1 MMQVYT
7 HIETNDIKKEK
18 NMDNKINGF
27 TSRILHLENK
37 KADPHGAL
45 RFPVYECAA
54 FEYESAEK
62 IAGAFDGSQPA
73 HAYSRVSNPTV
84 EALEM
89 RITEAAGGFGA
100 IALSSGMAAISNTI
114 LTLCE
119 AGSSIVAS
127 KYLFG
132 NTLCLFEDTLKPW
145 GLKVKYVDPRNP
157 DQIRDAID
165 TTTRL
170 VFVETISNP
179 QIIVTDV
186 KAVADVC
193 KDKNVPLVLDN
204 SLATSYCLCSA
215 GYGVALEVVSAAK
228 YISGGGTALGG
239 CIIDNGCFDWSMS
252 PRLNKKSKSW
262 GRSTFLKMVRSSVA
276 RNVGAC
282 LSPHSA
288 YLQMLGLET
297 LALRIERSTSNA
309 IKIAEFLK
317 NHHSIT
323 NVNYPGI
330 AFSPYYSLSLR
341 QFRNGLCGGL
351 MSFDLK
357 KEISAQQCINN
368 LKLIKRASNFNDN
381 KSLVIHPATTL
392 FCEYSEEQL
401 LSMGITINT
410 IRLSVG
416 IEEIDDIIGDLE
428 NALEN

>member
-1 MMQVYT
+1 M
-7 HIETNDIKKEK
+7 NDKIK
-18 NMDNKINGF
+18 GF
-27 TSRILHLENK
+27 TSRILHIENK
-37 KADPHGAL
+37 KTDSHGAL

-89 RITEAAGGFGA
+89 RITEAAGGYGA

-145 GLKVKYVDPRNP
+145 GLNVKYIDPRNP
-157 DQIRDAID
+157 DEIKDAID
-165 TTTRL
+165 TMTRL

-186 KAVADVC
+186 QAVADVC
-193 KDKNVPLVLDN
+193 KEKGIPLVLDN
-204 SLATSYCLCSA
+204 SLATSYSLRSA
-215 GYGVALEVVSAAK
+215 DYSVALEVVSAAK

-239 CIIDNGCFDWSMS
+239 CIIDNGCFDWSIS
-252 PRLNKKSKSW
+252 PRLSKKSQSW
-262 GRSTFLKMVRSSVA
+262 GKSAFLKMVRSSVA

-288 YLQMLGLET
+288 FLQMLGLET
-297 LALRIERSTSNA
+297 LALRIERSSSNA
-309 IKIAEFLK
+309 TKVAEFLK
-317 NHHSIT
+317 NHSLIES
-323 NVNYPGI
+323 VNYPGI
-330 AFSPYYSLSLR
+330 TSSLQYSLSQR

-357 KEISAQQCINN
+357 TGNSAQKLVNN

-381 KSLVIHPATTL
+381 KSLVIHPASTL

-401 LSMGITINT
+401 KLMGISGTT
-410 IRLSVG
+410 LRLSIG
-416 IEEIDDIIGDLE
+416 IEEVEDIIGDLE
-428 NALEN
+428 DALENLRHN

>member
-1 MMQVYT
+1 
-7 HIETNDIKKEK
+7 
-18 NMDNKINGF
+18 MDDKTKGF
-27 TSRILHLENK
+27 TSRILHMENK
-37 KADPHGAL
+37 KTDPHGAL

-62 IAGAFDGSQPA
+62 IAGSYDGSQPA

-89 RITEAAGGFGA
+89 RITDAAGGYGA
-100 IALSSGMAAISNTI
+100 IALSSGMAAITNTI

-145 GLKVKYVDPRNP
+145 GLNVKWVDPRNP
-157 DQIRDAID
+157 DEIKNAID

-179 QIIVTDV
+179 QIIVTDIQ
-186 KAVADVC
+186 AVADIC
-193 KDKNVPLVLDN
+193 REKGVPLVLDN
-204 SLATSYCLCSA
+204 SLATSYCLRSA
-215 GYGVALEVVSAAK
+215 DFGVALEVVSTAK
-228 YISGGGTALGG
+228 YISGGGTTLGG

-252 PRLNKKSKSW
+252 PRLNKKFQAW
-262 GRSTFLKMVRSSVA
+262 GRSAFLKIVRSSVA

-309 IKIAEFLK
+309 IKVAEFLK
-317 NHHSIT
+317 NHSLIA

-330 AFSPYYSLSLR
+330 TSSPYYALSQR

-357 KEISAQQCINN
+357 NGISVLQYINN
-368 LKLIKRASNFNDN
+368 LKLVKRASNFNDN

-401 LSMGITINT
+401 KSMEITKNT
-410 IRLSVG
+410 LRLSVG
-416 IEEIDDIIGDLE
+416 IEEVEDILE
-428 NALEN
+428 DIEQALSRC

>member
-1 MMQVYT
+1 M
-7 HIETNDIKKEK
+7 
-18 NMDNKINGF
+18 
-27 TSRILHLENK
+27 ENK

-62 IAGAFDGSQPA
+62 IAGSYDGSQPA
-73 HAYSRVSNPTV
+73 HAYSRVSNPTI

-89 RITEAAGGFGA
+89 RITDAAAGYGT
-100 IALSSGMAAISNTI
+100 IALSSGMAAITNTI

-145 GLKVKYVDPRNP
+145 GLNVKWVDPRVLDEIKN
-157 DQIRDAID
+157 AID

-186 KAVADVC
+186 QAIADIC
-193 KDKNVPLVLDN
+193 KEKGIPLVLDN
-204 SLATSYCLCSA
+204 SLATSYCLRSA
-215 GYGVALEVVSAAK
+215 DYGVALEVVSAAK
-228 YISGGGTALGG
+228 YISGGGTAIGG
-239 CIIDNGCFDWSMS
+239 CIIDNGCFDWSRS
-252 PRLNKKSKSW
+252 PRLNKKSQQW
-262 GRSTFLKMVRSSVA
+262 GRSAFLKMVRSSVA
-276 RNVGAC
+276 RNVGTC

-309 IKIAEFLK
+309 IKVAEFLK
-317 NHHSIT
+317 NHSSVA

-330 AFSPYYSLSLR
+330 VSSPFYTLSQR

-357 KEISAQQCINN
+357 NGLSAQQCINN
-368 LKLIKRASNFNDN
+368 LKLVKRASNFNDN

-401 LSMGITINT
+401 MSMEITKNT
-410 IRLSVG
+410 VRLSVG
-416 IEEIDDIIGDLE
+416 IEEVEDILTDIE
-428 NALEN
+428 QALSRC